1 MLHALSHGVSPA
13 TLTLCCLSRDT
24 VLGANVLSPNTVNVW
39 RCRDLHV
46 WPTADSSPAQ
56 FRLSRRTRVCSSP
69 SGSWLQAVIFLGY
82 CSTRFIIWLSVDS
95 LNAANRLNRSPL
107 RRWPWTRLFDW
118 NKTLAGGL
126 VSSATIQVGSS
137 RISVLWSLVW
147 PKSTQVHSSSSTE
160 SGHAPSR
167 LERNF
172 WPGITVVNLT
182 RSIIMSRMVF
192 NCCFCCDLI
201 WISRSLIYVSTTD
214 SLWLSTCEILFSFKK

>member
-1 MLHALSHGVSPA
+1 MLHALSHDVSPA

-95 LNAANRLNRSPL
+95 LNAANRLHRSPL

-126 VSSATIQVGSS
+126 VSSATIQVGYS

-147 PKSTQVHSSSSTE
+147 PKSTQVYSSSSTLGAVTLQVRAKFLAGNHGSE
-160 SGHAPSR
+160 FNAQYHNVSYGFQ
-167 LERNF
+167 LLLLLWFDLNF
-172 WPGITVVNLT
+172 PFPYICVYYWFPMIVNVWN
-182 RSIIMSRMVF
+182 IVF
-192 NCCFCCDLI
+192 F
-201 WISRSLIYVSTTD
+201 
-214 SLWLSTCEILFSFKK
+214 